1 MSDHTNDPTESAP
14 RWARP
19 NLSLGLML
27 LALHAAL
34 VLGLG
39 TGASRAL
46 LLAHFGLFLLW
57 QPVWQGTRRLVPSRA
72 LMVVAGGG
80 ALAWWGTWPL
90 LGLWLALLF
99 ALIGGNVPGMRAL
112 RPRIAPLL
120 AALYLLAVL
129 LTWVV
134 PNIFGGVDADSLLAN
149 AVRFGLPAPLFVILA
164 LTDDQ
169 RDDSVRGMDLVS
181 TMLLFLMVVVLTL
194 GALFVQQATR
204 SDYPSALA
212 QTVVGIGS
220 VLFLI
225 SWLWDPRGGFAGIGQ
240 MLTRYFLSMGLPF
253 ERWMHSLADLAA
265 REPDPQRFVVLAAER
280 MRELPWLS
288 AVSWESTGGHAGRVG
303 DTTSHATDF
312 VFRGLRLKLYTQW
325 RPGPALLLHMH
336 LLARLLGDYH
346 DMKVQAQAQRH
357 LAYLQAIYETGSRV
371 THDVKNLLQSLRSL
385 CAAAETSADDDAE
398 ALRGLIRRQLP
409 QIAQRLQNTLDKL
422 DTRAPAAVTDTSA
435 AAWWRGLTQRFAHEA
450 IAFTADGLDAGIRLP
465 ADLFDSVAEN
475 LLQNALEKC
484 RHGAARVVTLHLA
497 CADGRCRMTVRDDGL
512 AIPASIARQ
521 LFTAPVASENGLG
534 VGLYQAARQAT
545 AAGYALALPANVDG
559 DVTFELA
566 PVGKA

>member
-1 MSDHTNDPTESAP
+1 MSDSSAVPGDPAP
-14 RWARP
+14 RWVRP

-34 VLGLG
+34 VPGPG

-57 QPVWQGTRRLVPSRA
+57 QPVWQGTRRLVPSRV
-72 LMVVAGGG
+72 LMVVAGGA
-80 ALAWWGTWPL
+80 ALAWWGTWTL

-112 RPRIAPLL
+112 RPRIGPLL

-134 PNIFGGVDADSLLAN
+134 PNIFGGVDPDSLLAYV
-149 AVRFGLPAPLFVILA
+149 VRFGLPVPLLVILA
-164 LTDDQ
+164 LPEHA
-169 RDDSVRGMDLVS
+169 RDKSVRGMDLVS

-194 GALFVQQATR
+194 GALFVQQFTR
-204 SDYPSALA
+204 TAYPSALA
-212 QTVVGIGS
+212 QTVVGIGA

-240 MLTRYFLSMGLPF
+240 MITRYFLSMGLPF
-253 ERWMHSLADLAA
+253 ESWMHSLADLAA
-265 REPDPQRFVVLAAER
+265 REQDPERFLVLAVER

-288 AVSWESTGGHAGRVG
+288 AVAWEDAAGHTGRLG
-303 DTTSHATDF
+303 DATVHATDF
-312 VFRGLRLKLYTQW
+312 DFAGLRLRLYTQW

-385 CAAAETSADDDAE
+385 CAAAETGADDDAD
-398 ALRGLIRRQLP
+398 ALRRLIRRQLP
-409 QIAQRLQNTLDKL
+409 QITQRLQNTLEKL
-422 DTRAPAAVTDTSA
+422 DVRESAAVAETSA
-435 AAWWRGLTQRFAHEA
+435 ADWWRGLTQRFAHESV
-450 IAFTADGLDAGIRLP
+450 AFTVEGLGADVRLP

-475 LLQNALEKC
+475 LLQNALEKR
-484 RHGAARVVTLHLA
+484 RHGAAHAVTLHLA
-497 CADGRCRMTVRDDGL
+497 CGAGRCCMTVRDDGA
-512 AIPASIARQ
+512 AIPEAVSRQ
-521 LFTAPVASENGLG
+521 LFSAPVASESGLG
-534 VGLYQAARQAT
+534 VGLYQAARQAA
-545 AAGYALALPANVDG
+545 AAGYALTLANNVAG
-559 DVTFELA
+559 DVRFELSPA
-566 PVGKA
+566 TVR